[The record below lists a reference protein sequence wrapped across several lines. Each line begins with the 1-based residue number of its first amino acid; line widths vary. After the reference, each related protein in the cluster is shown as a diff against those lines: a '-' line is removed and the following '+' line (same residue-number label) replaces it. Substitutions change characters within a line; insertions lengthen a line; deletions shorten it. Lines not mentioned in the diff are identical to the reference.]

1 MKKNFLMV
9 SGFSGATAVALGAFA
24 AHGLKEILSDD
35 QLKIFHTG
43 VEYHFYHTFALFAVV
58 FLSER
63 IHNKMINFSAWLFT
77 AGIILFSGSLYLL
90 ATLPYLNW
98 IGIITPIGG
107 LCFILGWLF
116 VAFAAI
122 KSN

>member
-1 MKKNFLMV
+1 MV
-9 SGFSGATAVALGAFA
+9 AGFSGATAVALGAFA
-24 AHGLKEILSDD
+24 AHGLKQIISED
-35 QLKIFHTG
+35 QLRIFHTG
-43 VEYHFYHTFALFAVV
+43 VEYHFYHTFALFAVA
-58 FLSER
+58 FLSEK
-63 IHNKMINFSAWLFT
+63 INSKVINFSGWLFT

-90 ATLPYLNW
+90 ATLPSLYW
-98 IGIITPIGG
+98 VGIITPIGG